1 MRHYEYWLLQV
12 SQGMCRY
19 IFYVRFNYKTKLKVN
34 YLYIISGEFHVIKC
48 VISIVFLSNDKIF
61 VTIVS
66 FNICNTLE
74 QPIQKSSTESGY
86 TVNMVVN

>member
-1 MRHYEYWLLQV
+1 MYTGY
-12 SQGMCRY
+12 CRLAKECVGTY
-19 IFYVRFNYKTKLKVN
+19 SMLGLIKTKLKVN
-34 YLYIISGEFHVIKC
+34 YLISGEFHVIKC